1 MKNEDIL
8 KTIAILSGYDRNITF
23 DKWRLEDSP
32 GEWCYE
38 MTAENDKEECI
49 SICEP
54 GLAMAISK

>member
-8 KTIAILSGYDRNITF
+8 KTIAILCGYDRNMTF

-38 MTAENDKEECI
+38 MSAENDK
-49 SICEP
+49 
-54 GLAMAISK
+54 